1 LVGALQP
8 ASITVDAAADYTFAG
23 AGSITGPLSFTKTNS
38 GALVVLTANSY
49 AGVTT
54 IAQGTIQLGNGVT
67 AGSLG
72 SGSVVNNGSLVVTE
86 PNSSSLAN
94 PISGTGALVQAG
106 PGTLILAA
114 SNSYGP
120 TVITS
125 GTLQIGTGGTLGI
138 GDVTNNGTL
147 AFNSANAV
155 SVGGAISGVGD
166 LLLSGSGTL
175 TLSNNNTY
183 SGGTMVNA
191 GTLSVRNANGS
202 ATGAEAVTVNNGGT
216 LAGNGTIGGP
226 VLIASGGT
234 LSPGAPTGI
243 LTVNNALTLNPGAV
257 LSFAL
262 GTNSDKCVVNGDLA
276 LNGNLNV
283 VDAGGLGNS
292 TNTLFTY
299 SGTLSLGSLTLG
311 SLPNGRLFSLD
322 TNTPGKVNLIVGVI
336 ATNVAA
342 FPGAV
347 GFGGG
352 ASGGRGGSIYHVTTL
367 ADSGAGSFRDAV
379 SQGKRIVIFDV
390 GGYINLS
397 STVLVQDNITI
408 AGQTAPG
415 DGIGVMGRE
424 VSFNGNTNII
434 CRHFRFRQGDFDPDS
449 SKSGINLLNAT
460 NLIFDHISIEFAQ
473 YDDIDAVGSSAITVQ
488 NSIIGNPIGQQF
500 GAHTET
506 LGGTYAWYNNLFAN
520 SHNRNPLA
528 KINTIFVNNVNYN
541 YQAAYTVADT
551 SGNFSHDIINNY
563 FIVGPATSSPGNDFY
578 QMNSGQSIYAS
589 GNLRDSN
596 EDGLLNGSA
605 TSPSGV
611 TVLGSPWSPLTAAIP
626 TLNTASAFKRVLSG
640 SGALPRDQ
648 VDSLVLDQTRTLGNA
663 PTGTGPGTAG
673 PDGGLYTHQS
683 QTGLG
688 NSGYG
693 IINGGTAPTDT
704 DGDGLP
710 DYWETAMGLDPSNP
724 NDSTNLTLAGYQQI
738 EIYLNWLG
746 GPHATSPQ
754 NSFMDY
760 DLLPYT
766 SGFTNGQI
774 YTLSSPTNGGVVL
787 LSDGHTA
794 RFTPNIG
801 FLGLGS
807 FKFTVTDSAGSSM
820 SDTVGILVTV
830 PPLPLAPSFTST
842 SVVGANLVM
851 SCSGGTT
858 NSAYYL
864 LTSSNLLQWSR
875 LSTVYFDMG
884 GNLVITDLISPSTVT
899 RFYRLRSP

>member
-1 LVGALQP
+1 M
-8 ASITVDAAADYTFAG
+8 
-23 AGSITGPLSFTKTNS
+23 
-38 GALVVLTANSY
+38 
-49 AGVTT
+49 
-54 IAQGTIQLGNGVT
+54 
-67 AGSLG
+67 
-72 SGSVVNNGSLVVTE
+72 E
-86 PNSSSLAN
+86 PGSSSLAN

-106 PGTLILAA
+106 PGTLALAA
-114 SNSYGP
+114 SNSFGP

-138 GDVTNNGTL
+138 GDVTNNGSL
-147 AFNSANAV
+147 AFNSSSAV
-155 SVGGAISGVGD
+155 SIGGAISGGGGLV
-166 LLLSGSGTL
+166 LSGSGTL
-175 TLSNNNTY
+175 TLSNNNSY
-183 SGGTMVNA
+183 SGGTVINA
-191 GTLSVRNANGS
+191 GTLSVRNGNGS
-202 ATGAEAVTVNNGGT
+202 ATGAGTVTVNNGGT
-216 LAGNGTIGGP
+216 LAGTGSVAGL
-226 VLIASGGT
+226 VLIASGGN
-234 LSPGAPTGI
+234 LSPGAPTGT
-243 LTVNNALTLNPGAV
+243 LTVNNTLTLNPGAI
-257 LSFAL
+257 LTFAL
-262 GTNSDKCVVNGDLA
+262 GTNSAAVVVNGDLA
-276 LNGNLNV
+276 LNGTLNV
-283 VDAGGLGNS
+283 VNAGGLGNS
-292 TNTLFTY
+292 TNTLFSY
-299 SGTLSLGSLTLG
+299 SGALSMGTVTLG

-352 ASGGRGGSIYHVTTL
+352 AMGGRGGSIYHVTTL

-424 VSFNGNTNII
+424 VSFNGNTNVI

-449 SKSGINLLNAT
+449 GKSGINLLNAT
-460 NLIFDHISIEFAQ
+460 NLIFDHVSIEFAQ

-506 LGGTYAWYNNLFAN
+506 LGGTYAWYDNLFAS

-541 YQAAYTVADT
+541 YQAAYTVANT
-551 SGNFSHDIINNY
+551 SGNFSHDIVNNY
-563 FIVGPATSSPGNDFY
+563 FIAGPATSSPGNDFF

-596 EDGLLNGSA
+596 EDGLLNGSP

-611 TVLGSPWSPLTAAIP
+611 TVLNSPWSPLTAAMP
-626 TLNTASAFKRVLSG
+626 TLDAASAFKRVVSVA
-640 SGALPRDQ
+640 GALPHDQ
-648 VDSLVLDQTRTLGNA
+648 VDSLVLSQTQTLGNA
-663 PTGTGPGTAG
+663 PTGTGAGTAG
-673 PDGGLYTHQS
+673 PDGGLYTSQS

-693 IINGGTAPTDT
+693 IINGGTAPTDN

-710 DYWETAMGLDPSNP
+710 DYWETAMGLDPNNP
-724 NDSTNLTLAGYQQI
+724 NDSTNMTLAGYQQI
-738 EIYLNWLG
+738 EVYLNWLG
-746 GPHATSPQ
+746 GPHAASPQ
-754 NSFMDY
+754 NAYVDI
-760 DLLPYT
+760 DLSPYT
-766 SGFTNGQI
+766 SGFTNGPI
-774 YTLSSPTNGGVVL
+774 YTLSNPTNGGVAL

-794 RFTPNIG
+794 RFTPSIG
-801 FLGLGS
+801 FLGLGC
-807 FKFTVTDSAGSSM
+807 FKFTVADSAGSSM
-820 SDTVGILVTV
+820 SDTVGVLVTV
-830 PPLPLAPSFTST
+830 PPPPLAPSFTST

-851 SCSGGTT
+851 NCTGGTT
-858 NSAYYL
+858 NSAYYI
-864 LTSSNLLQWSR
+864 LTSTNLVQWSL
-875 LSTVYFDMG
+875 LSTVYFDAG
-884 GNLVITDLISPSTVT
+884 GNLVVTDSISPSTVT
-899 RFYRLRSP
+899 KFYRLRSP